1 MHHQLQLNNMVI
13 ARQIRERLSDTPA
26 GVVLTTKDF
35 GIEMQYQSALAKAL
49 NRLVLQGDLQKIAK
63 GKYYIPKKTV
73 FGTLRPTDIELVK
86 DLLEYN
92 GKVIGYITGTT
103 AFASMGLTTQ
113 ISSSFLVGTNKYR
126 RPLVRNGVKIS
137 FLQQD
142 NPITGENIPLLRI
155 LDALRLIKAIPATS
169 PDRCILD
176 IGNKI
181 MEMSVDEQTNLFK
194 LSLNYAPYVR
204 ALLGAISE
212 NVGIDANSLKQNLN
226 GVTYY
231 KLPISADALPNK
243 KNWNI
248 L

>member
-1 MHHQLQLNNMVI
+1 MVI
-13 ARQIRERLSDTPA
+13 ARQIREILSGTPA

-35 GIEMQYQSALAKAL
+35 GIEMQYQPALAKAL
-49 NRLVLQGDLQKIAK
+49 NRLVLQGDLQKVAK

-92 GKVIGYITGTT
+92 GKIIGYITGTT

-113 ISSSFLVGTNKYR
+113 ISSSILIGANKYR
-126 RPLVRNGVKIS
+126 RPLVRNGVNIS

-142 NPITGENIPLLRI
+142 NPITRENIPLLRI
-155 LDALRLIKAIPATS
+155 LDALRLIKVIPATS
-169 PDRCILD
+169 PDKCIQD

-181 MEMSVDEQTNLFK
+181 MEMSVDKQTDLLK

-212 NVGIDANSLKQNLN
+212 NAGIDANILKQSLN

-243 KNWNI
+243 KSWNI